1 MTTTRIVQG
10 FPPDQRDEVARL
22 FWEAFSSK
30 LGRVL
35 SPRERALAFLR
46 AALRPDFALSA
57 IDPGGRVCGVAGLKS
72 PAGGLVAA
80 DFADLARAY
89 GPAGA
94 IWRAPLL
101 ELTERPA
108 PPGRLLLDGLFVASA
123 LRGQGIG
130 TRLIE
135 AALAE
140 AAARGC
146 TELRLE
152 VTEGNPRARAL
163 YARLG
168 FVAVRDRPMGLLR
181 PILGVRRATIMA
193 RPAPSSSE
201 R

>member
-1 MTTTRIVQG
+1 MTATRIVQG
-10 FPPDQRDEVARL
+10 FPPDRRDEVARL
-22 FWEAFSSK
+22 FWDAFSEK

-35 SPRERALAFLR
+35 APRERALAFLR
-46 AALRPDFALSA
+46 AALRPEFALSA

-94 IWRAPLL
+94 LWRAPLL

-108 PPGRLLLDGLFVASA
+108 SPGQLVLDGLFVAA
-123 LRGQGIG
+123 DLRGQGIG

-146 TELRLE
+146 AEVRLE
-152 VTEGNPRARAL
+152 VTEGNARARAL

-168 FVAVRDRPMGLLR
+168 FVALGDRPMGVLR
-181 PILGVRRATIMA
+181 PILGVRRATVMA
-193 RPAPSSSE
+193 RPSAAPPAI
-201 R
+201 